1 MLEVEVGGSS
11 SEACQV
17 KCARPYLKND
27 KNNKNGWRHGSKSIA
42 LA

>member
-17 KCARPYLKND
+17 KCARPYLKMT
-27 KNNKNGWRHGSKSIA
+27 KTTKMAGGMAQKV
-42 LA
+42 